1 MNVRNT
7 PSRSQ
12 AVMEVIEERPSKKQT
27 GWVVPASPQRNFR
40 HEDSLLKYSSLEGK
54 KILLCRSKM
63 PKIYTPTLQ
72 NY

>member
-40 HEDSLLKYSSLEGK
+40 HEDSQLKYYERPTSS
-54 KILLCRSKM
+54 
-63 PKIYTPTLQ
+63 Q
-72 NY
+72 A